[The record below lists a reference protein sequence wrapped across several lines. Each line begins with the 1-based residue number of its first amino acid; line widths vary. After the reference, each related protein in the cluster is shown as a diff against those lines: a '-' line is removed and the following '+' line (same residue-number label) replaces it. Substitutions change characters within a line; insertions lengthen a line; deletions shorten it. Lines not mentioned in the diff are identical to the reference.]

1 MRVEDKVTL
10 IVGGGRG
17 IGRAIAHAFVSEG
30 AKVAVLARTQT
41 QVEEV
46 AQSIQAAGGVALAL
60 VGDVASPADID
71 SAISTI
77 EQRLGCVQ
85 VLVNSAAR
93 LRPIGPFA
101 DVDIDDWW
109 DTFQVNLRGPAIVC
123 RRVIPAMIKAG
134 SGKIINMSGGGAT
147 SPRAN
152 FTAYGVSKAALVR
165 FTETLAE
172 ELKPHNIQVNAIAPG
187 AVRTQMTEEIV
198 IAGQLAGSREL
209 QQAQGILREGGNSAE
224 NAAELAVF
232 LASAESDGITGR
244 LISAVWD
251 DWRHLGEH
259 SEEIAASD
267 LYTLRRVVP
276 KDRS

>member
-1 MRVEDKVTL
+1 
-10 IVGGGRG
+10 
-17 IGRAIAHAFVSEG
+17 
-30 AKVAVLARTQT
+30 
-41 QVEEV
+41 
-46 AQSIQAAGGVALAL
+46 
-60 VGDVASPADID
+60 
-71 SAISTI
+71 
-77 EQRLGCVQ
+77 
-85 VLVNSAAR
+85 
-93 LRPIGPFA
+93 
-101 DVDIDDWW
+101 
-109 DTFQVNLRGPAIVC
+109 
-123 RRVIPAMIKAG
+123 MIKAG

-209 QQAQGILREGGNSAE
+209 QQAQGILREGGDSAE

>member
-10 IVGGGRG
+10 VVGGGRG
-17 IGRAIAHAFVSEG
+17 IGRAIAQAFAREG

-41 QVEEV
+41 QVEET

-93 LRPIGPFA
+93 QRPIGPFA

-109 DTFQVNLRGPAIVC
+109 NTFQVNLRGPAMVC

-198 IAGQLAGSREL
+198 IAGQSAGSREL
-209 QQAQGILREGGNSAE
+209 QQAQGILRESGNAAE

>member
-17 IGRAIAHAFVSEG
+17 IGRTIAHAFVSEG

-71 SAISTI
+71 SAVSTI

-109 DTFQVNLRGPAIVC
+109 DTFQVNLWGPAIVC

-209 QQAQGILREGGNSAE
+209 QQAQGILREGGDSAE